1 MQLSPSTSRKHGFTL
16 IELLVVIAIIAILI
30 ALLLPAVQQAREA
43 ARRSACQNN
52 LKQIG
57 LALHNYYDTHRVFPP
72 GYISVD
78 PANIGSTELGLY
90 AWGAFIL
97 PFVDQ
102 ASLYQSLRVGD
113 VRLQTN
119 LANPTTSALLQTP
132 LPVFS
137 CPSDV
142 GPPLNNWMHA
152 APPSYIYDRRVTS
165 DGTDRIAIAKSNYVM
180 VSGSGDSTTPAVTP
194 TTYGPH
200 NGIGA
205 QNSNTRM
212 RDITDGT
219 SQTLACGERSWQVA
233 QLEMGAGAVVGFSAV
248 TSDNIK
254 HGGTAVLGIAY
265 WGINQTLTQVDHQAR
280 GFSSPHVGGAHFL
293 LCDGSVRFLS
303 ENIDFKGNSISS
315 GFQIDS
321 TFERLLA
328 KNDGQVIGEF

>member
-1 MQLSPSTSRKHGFTL
+1 MSDKKRGFTL

-43 ARRSACQNN
+43 ARRSTCKNS

-57 LALHNYYDTHRVFPP
+57 LALHNYHETHRVFPP
-72 GYISVD
+72 GYVSVD
-78 PANIGSTELGLY
+78 PANTSSTEQGLY
-90 AWGAFIL
+90 SWGAFIL

-102 ASLYQSLRVGD
+102 APLYQQLSVGD

-119 LANPTTSALLQTP
+119 LANATTRAVLQTP

-142 GPPLNNWMHA
+142 GPALNTWNNT
-152 APPSYIYDRRVTS
+152 SGYDRRVTS
-165 DGTDRIAIAKSNYVM
+165 DGTDRIPIAKSNYVM
-180 VSGSGDSTTPAVTP
+180 VAGSGDSTTPAVTP
-194 TTYGPH
+194 ITYGPN

-205 QNSNTRM
+205 QNSSTRI

-219 SQTLACGERSWQVA
+219 SQTLAAGERAFQVS
-233 QLEMGAGAVVGFSAV
+233 QLEMGAGTVVGFSAV
-248 TSDNIK
+248 TSSGIK
-254 HGGTAVLGIAY
+254 NGGTAVLGIAY
-265 WGINQTLTQVDHQAR
+265 WGINQTVIQANHQAR

-293 LCDGSVRFLS
+293 MCDGAVRFLS
-303 ENIDFKGNSISS
+303 ENLDFRGNSIGS

-328 KNDGQVIGEF
+328 KSDGQVIGEF

>member
-1 MQLSPSTSRKHGFTL
+1 MSGRKRGFTL

-43 ARRSACQNN
+43 ARRSTCKNS

-57 LALHNYYDTHRVFPP
+57 LALHNYNETHNVFPP

-78 PANIGSTELGLY
+78 PENTSTTEQGLY
-90 AWGAFIL
+90 SWGAFIL

-102 ASLYQSLRVGD
+102 APLYQKLNVGD

-119 LANPTTSALLQTP
+119 LANATTRAVLQTP
-132 LPVFS
+132 LSVFS

-142 GPPLNNWMHA
+142 GAALNDWNNT
-152 APPSYIYDRRVTS
+152 SGYDRRVTS
-165 DGTDRIAIAKSNYVM
+165 DGTDRLAIAKSNYVM
-180 VSGSGDSTTPAVTP
+180 VSGSGNSTTPAVTSA
-194 TTYGPH
+194 TYGPH

-205 QNSNTRM
+205 QNSSTRI

-219 SQTLACGERSWQVA
+219 SQTLAVGERAFQVG
-233 QLEMGAGAVVGFSAV
+233 QLQMGAGTVTGFSAV
-248 TSDNIK
+248 TSTGVKN
-254 HGGTAVLGIAY
+254 GGTAALGIAY
-265 WGINQTLTQVDHQAR
+265 WGINQTAINTSHQSR

-293 LCDGSVRFLS
+293 MCDGAVRFLS
-303 ENIDFKGNSISS
+303 ENIDFKGNNISLAG
-315 GFQIDS
+315 GFLVDS

-328 KNDGQVIGEF
+328 KNDGQVVGEF